1 MWDDGC
7 SLTVILFHVYL
18 FIYLTSGRW
27 CCFTMTGVLA
37 HVLPFSSFCSIWNFS
52 IDGSKKN
59 SYTFKLRFF
68 FTFDFIH
75 VLQ

>member
-18 FIYLTSGRW
+18 FIYLTSGR
-27 CCFTMTGVLA
+27 V
-37 HVLPFSSFCSIWNFS
+37 
-52 IDGSKKN
+52 
-59 SYTFKLRFF
+59 
-68 FTFDFIH
+68 